1 MVTARY
7 FGAAVRSEFVVE
19 GKMKFEGIPDP
30 RGLRVAA
37 LADIHGNIQ
46 ALNAVL
52 EEVEREQ
59 VDRIVVCG
67 DVATGP
73 FPSDTIERLMELGDQ
88 AYFIRGNAD
97 RELISAYDNRLPF
110 NTAEENPARFFSSW
124 SVQQINQSQRNFLAS
139 FEERVVLEVLGLG
152 KVLFCHGSPYS
163 DEEIITMLTPEARL
177 EKILAGVNE
186 KVVVCG
192 HTHHQFDRTVAG
204 YRVINAG
211 SIGMPYERKPGAYWA
226 LLGPEVRLQRTAYD
240 FERAVEQALSTGYPD
255 ASYRETLLT
264 PPKPEQVAA
273 FFEQA
278 AGKGK

>member
-1 MVTARY
+1 
-7 FGAAVRSEFVVE
+7 
-19 GKMKFEGIPDP
+19 MKFEGIPDLK
-30 RGLRVAA
+30 GLRVAA
-37 LADIHGNIQ
+37 LADMHGNIQ

-73 FPSDTIERLMELGDQ
+73 FPSDTIARLMELSDQ
-88 AYFIRGNAD
+88 AHFIRGNAD
-97 RELISAYDNRLPF
+97 RELVSAYDSRLPF
-110 NTAEENPARFFSSW
+110 NPAEENPARFFSSW
-124 SVQQINQSQRNFLAS
+124 SAQQIDQSQRNFLAS

-152 KVLFCHGSPYS
+152 RVLFCHGSPYS
-163 DEEIITMLTPEARL
+163 DEQIITMLTPEERL
-177 EKILAGVNE
+177 EKILTGVSE

-192 HTHHQFDRTVAG
+192 HTHHQFDRQAAG

-211 SIGMPYERKPGAYWA
+211 SIGMPYEGRAGAYWA
-226 LLGPEVRLQRTAYD
+226 LLGPEVNLRRTEYD
-240 FERAVEQALSTGYPD
+240 FERAVEQALSAGYPD

-264 PPKPEQVAA
+264 PPKPDQVAA

-278 AGKGK
+278 AAGRGA